1 MALDSSQSKES
12 DLDRTDKLPIL
23 QGVFIDD
30 DVEDD
35 AVRMDA
41 TSVLPSAAAVTAGQ
55 GSQPDFTRP
64 PGVDLPSLA
73 ESVRSVEERIARQ
86 NAEYDAL
93 SRLYEKSRDSE
104 LAAMARTNALT
115 SDLAAMQTTLAV
127 EQHRAREMD
136 RTLLENHAAVEV
148 ARTRAEEALRESER
162 HQSEARML
170 RDSLATR
177 EATLTQTLHSLG
189 ERDAQLNAL
198 QREHAQTVPALE
210 ARSQAS
216 AQLEAEL
223 QSVRS
228 HAQAITLELQSTQQT
243 VATLTEQRAR
253 SESDL
258 ATTRRELSSATKLAE
273 SYLETLRTRDWR
285 RGFDQNLLREWDQKI
300 DAAQAG
306 HGAAQAERDRLEQAA
321 ASLSRKLAEQEAVI
335 AQMQNAAAADAAT
348 LAKKAQELEESRRA
362 RTELTAR
369 IVGLESDRERLR
381 NELASREQALA
392 QTQTQA
398 ELIAQ
403 LEADAETHDQEMTVL
418 MAHLTEAR
426 RPVQSIQADVKR
438 LTDELALKNLS
449 IDQLTEDN
457 RTLRAALER
466 TRGALEEREFL
477 IRRLERSESNNAN
490 VLGRIQTSIERLGS
504 TPAPPAVPAVAAE
517 CSAELVRIDGGHNTV
532 YPLVRRTRVG
542 RATGCELHI
551 DSTSVSRHHAL
562 LLKGTRD
569 LIIEDLNS
577 TNGVVVNGRK
587 VSRQLLNHG
596 DLVTIGDVQ
605 FRVGLKPARSAP
617 DAVPEGNAAGP
628 RAAAADS
635 PAPEPG
641 SAEAGPPGP
650 GLARG

>member
-1 MALDSSQSKES
+1 MAHDSSQSKES

-23 QGVFIDD
+23 EGVIFDD

-41 TSVLPSAAAVTAGQ
+41 TSVLPSAAVTTGQ
-55 GSQPDFTRP
+55 SAQPDFSRP

-86 NAEYDAL
+86 NAEYEAL

-115 SDLAAMQTTLAV
+115 SDLAAVQTTLAV
-127 EQHRAREMD
+127 EQHRSREMD
-136 RTLLENHAAVEV
+136 RTSQENHAAVEA

-170 RDSLATR
+170 RDSLAAR
-177 EATLTQTLHSLG
+177 EATLAQTLHSLG

-228 HAQAITLELQSTQQT
+228 HAQAITIELQSSQQA
-243 VATLTEQRAR
+243 VATLTAQRAR
-253 SESDL
+253 GESEL
-258 ATTRRELSSATKLAE
+258 AATRTELGSATKLAV
-273 SYLETLRTRDWR
+273 SYLETLRTREWR
-285 RGFDQNLLREWDQKI
+285 RGFDQNLYREWDQKI
-300 DAAQAG
+300 VAAQAG
-306 HGAAQAERDRLEQAA
+306 HGAVQAERDRLEQASA
-321 ASLSRKLAEQEAVI
+321 ALSRKLAEQDGVI
-335 AQMQNAAAADAAT
+335 AQMQNAAAADAAA

-369 IVGLESDRERLR
+369 IVGLEGDRERLR
-381 NELASREQALA
+381 NELSSREQALA
-392 QTQTQA
+392 QTHTQV
-398 ELIAQ
+398 EQIVQ
-403 LEADAETHDQEMTVL
+403 LEADAETHEQEMAVL

-426 RPVQSIQADVKR
+426 RPIQSIQGDVKR
-438 LTDELALKNLS
+438 LTEELALKNLG
-449 IDQLTEDN
+449 IEQLTEDN
-457 RTLRAALER
+457 RTLRTALER

-504 TPAPPAVPAVAAE
+504 TPASPAAPAMAGE
-517 CSAELVRIDGGHNTV
+517 CSAELVRIDGGHNTT
-532 YPLVRRTRVG
+532 YPLVRRTRIG

-587 VSRQLLNHG
+587 VSRQLLNNG

-605 FRVGLKPARSAP
+605 FRVGLKPARSVP
-617 DAVPEGNAAGP
+617 DAAPEGNAAGP
-628 RAAAADS
+628 RAAAG
-635 PAPEPG
+635 PHAPEAGP
-641 SAEAGPPGP
+641 AEAGALGPGP
-650 GLARG
+650 GRG